1 MTGRIL
7 LVEADVVLGAVLD
20 EMLRLNGYEVIVV
33 KTLMKGE
40 IDRIHSMNAV
50 ILDIDTTTAEKE
62 LAWLDALWPYDESL
76 PIVFMGLQ
84 VSQEFRIRLRLQ
96 LRLQKTDALTLVQKP
111 FRNDELL
118 AAVRLVQA
126 SSLPGQVKEINTADR
141 WDRNTTAQE
150 KGGNHE
156 M

>member
-1 MTGRIL
+1 M
-7 LVEADVVLGAVLD
+7 VLGAVLA
-20 EMLRLNGYEVIVV
+20 EVLSLNGYEVIVV

-40 IDRIHSMNAV
+40 IDRIHSINAV

-96 LRLQKTDALTLVQKP
+96 LGLQKTDALTLLRKP

-118 AAVRLVQA
+118 ASVRLVEE
-126 SSLPGQVKEINTADR
+126 SSLPGQVKEI
-141 WDRNTTAQE
+141 
-150 KGGNHE
+150 
-156 M
+156 

>member
-1 MTGRIL
+1 M
-7 LVEADVVLGAVLD
+7 VLGAVLA
-20 EMLRLNGYEVIVV
+20 EVLSLNGYEVIVV

-40 IDRIHSMNAV
+40 IDRIHSINAV

-96 LRLQKTDALTLVQKP
+96 LGLQKTDALTLLRKP

-118 AAVRLVQA
+118 ASVRLVQE
-126 SSLPGQVKEINTADR
+126 SSLPGQVKEI
-141 WDRNTTAQE
+141 
-150 KGGNHE
+150 
-156 M
+156 

>member
-1 MTGRIL
+1 VTGRIL
-7 LVEADVVLGAVLD
+7 LVEADVVLGAVLA
-20 EMLRLNGYEVIVV
+20 EVLRLNGYEVIVV

-96 LRLQKTDALTLVQKP
+96 LGLQKTDALTLVQKP

-118 AAVRLVQA
+118 AAVQLVQE
-126 SSLPGQVKEINTADR
+126 SSLPGQVKEI
-141 WDRNTTAQE
+141 
-150 KGGNHE
+150 
-156 M
+156 

>member
-7 LVEADVVLGAVLD
+7 LVEADVVLGAVLA
-20 EMLRLNGYEVIVV
+20 EVLRLNGYEVIVV

-40 IDRIHSMNAV
+40 IDRVHSMNAV

-96 LRLQKTDALTLVQKP
+96 LGLQKTDALTLVQKP

-118 AAVRLVQA
+118 AAVQLVQE
-126 SSLPGQVKEINTADR
+126 SSLPGQVKEI
-141 WDRNTTAQE
+141 
-150 KGGNHE
+150 
-156 M
+156 

>member
-1 MTGRIL
+1 VTRRIL
-7 LVEADVVLGAVLD
+7 LVEADVVLGAVLA
-20 EMLRLNGYEVIVV
+20 EVLSLNGYEVIVV

-40 IDRIHSMNAV
+40 IDRIHSINAV

-84 VSQEFRIRLRLQ
+84 VSPEFRIRLRLQ
-96 LRLQKTDALTLVQKP
+96 LGLQKTDALTLVQKP

-118 AAVRLVQA
+118 AAVRLVHE
-126 SSLPGQVKEINTADR
+126 SSVPGQVKEI
-141 WDRNTTAQE
+141 
-150 KGGNHE
+150 
-156 M
+156 

>member
-1 MTGRIL
+1 M
-7 LVEADVVLGAVLD
+7 VLGAVLA
-20 EMLRLNGYEVIVV
+20 EVLSLNGYEVIVV

-40 IDRIHSMNAV
+40 IDRIHSINAV

-96 LRLQKTDALTLVQKP
+96 LGLQKTDALTLLRKP

-118 AAVRLVQA
+118 AAVRLVQE
-126 SSLPGQVKEINTADR
+126 SSLLRQVKEI
-141 WDRNTTAQE
+141 
-150 KGGNHE
+150 
-156 M
+156 

>member
-7 LVEADVVLGAVLD
+7 LVEADVVLGAVLA

-62 LAWLDALWPYDESL
+62 LAWLDALWPYDEFL

-96 LRLQKTDALTLVQKP
+96 LGLQNTDALTLVQKP

-118 AAVRLVQA
+118 AAVRLVEE
-126 SSLPGQVKEINTADR
+126 SSLPGQVKEI
-141 WDRNTTAQE
+141 
-150 KGGNHE
+150 
-156 M
+156 

>member
-7 LVEADVVLGAVLD
+7 LVEADVVLGAVLA
-20 EMLRLNGYEVIVV
+20 EVLRLNGYEVIVV

-96 LRLQKTDALTLVQKP
+96 LGLQKTDALTLVQKP

-118 AAVRLVQA
+118 AAVQLVQE
-126 SSLPGQVKEINTADR
+126 SSLPGQVKEI
-141 WDRNTTAQE
+141 
-150 KGGNHE
+150 
-156 M
+156 

>member
-1 MTGRIL
+1 M
-7 LVEADVVLGAVLD
+7 LGAVLA
-20 EMLRLNGYEVIVV
+20 EVLSLNGYEVIVV

-40 IDRIHSMNAV
+40 IDRIHSINAV

-96 LRLQKTDALTLVQKP
+96 LGLQKTDALTLLRKP

-118 AAVRLVQA
+118 AAVRLVQE
-126 SSLPGQVKEINTADR
+126 SSLPEQVKET
-141 WDRNTTAQE
+141 
-150 KGGNHE
+150 
-156 M
+156 

>member
-1 MTGRIL
+1 M
-7 LVEADVVLGAVLD
+7 VLGAVLA
-20 EMLRLNGYEVIVV
+20 EVLRLNGYEVIVV

-96 LRLQKTDALTLVQKP
+96 LGLQKTDALTLVQKP

-118 AAVRLVQA
+118 AAVQLVQE
-126 SSLPGQVKEINTADR
+126 SSLPGQVKEI
-141 WDRNTTAQE
+141 
-150 KGGNHE
+150 
-156 M
+156 

>member
-1 MTGRIL
+1 VTRRIL
-7 LVEADVVLGAVLD
+7 LVEADVVLGAVLA
-20 EMLRLNGYEVIVV
+20 EVLSLNGYEVIVV

-40 IDRIHSMNAV
+40 IDRIHSINAV

-96 LRLQKTDALTLVQKP
+96 LGLQKTDALTLLRKP

-118 AAVRLVQA
+118 AAVRLVQE
-126 SSLPGQVKEINTADR
+126 SSLLRQVKEI
-141 WDRNTTAQE
+141 
-150 KGGNHE
+150 
-156 M
+156 

>member
-1 MTGRIL
+1 
-7 LVEADVVLGAVLD
+7 VVLGAVLA
-20 EMLRLNGYEVIVV
+20 EVLSLNGYEVIVV

-40 IDRIHSMNAV
+40 IDRIHSINAV

-96 LRLQKTDALTLVQKP
+96 LGLQKTDALTLLRKP

-118 AAVRLVQA
+118 ASVRLVQE
-126 SSLPGQVKEINTADR
+126 SSLPGQVKEI
-141 WDRNTTAQE
+141 
-150 KGGNHE
+150 
-156 M
+156 